1 MNQKIKNN
9 RVFKVRSRVKKKT
22 HSQTEQKRQIILSYF
37 PEGYSFP
44 LDHLFKVCPF
54 TMDQLVDGGRVTE
67 IQYFRHIL
75 TVYLYMNDF
84 NTVELEELVKR
95 DHATILNSIAR
106 FLEALNGF
114 DSDLLGL
121 INKIK
126 SQEISADRY
135 DLDINERQ
143 IDGVLQ
149 MERRFMEK
157 YAKFV

>member
-1 MNQKIKNN
+1 
-9 RVFKVRSRVKKKT
+9 
-22 HSQTEQKRQIILSYF
+22 
-37 PEGYSFP
+37 
-44 LDHLFKVCPF
+44 
-54 TMDQLVDGGRVTE
+54 
-67 IQYFRHIL
+67 
-75 TVYLYMNDF
+75 MNDY

-114 DSDLLGL
+114 DSDLLML

-149 MERRFMEK
+149 MEHRFMEK
-157 YAKFV
+157 YANFV